1 VILDGNKLKGVPSEC
16 FESQVMLWHMDMP
29 TFTLNTEEEKEIE
42 QQQNPKE
49 EKEIE
54 QQQNLMKSDEDPTTW
69 DLVVEETS
77 CDVTSIMYIS
87 YFIEAGTVES
97 IIKHGITTSQ
107 KIQYS
112 LSRNFHNTKIA
123 VYIPMLNLGVQNF
136 PSSGEYILHSQI
148 KRPTHLLLF
157 SLTTHPS
164 PR

>member
-1 VILDGNKLKGVPSEC
+1 MILDGNKLKGVPSDC
-16 FESQVMLWHMDMP
+16 LESQVMLWHMDMP

-42 QQQNPKE
+42 QQQN
-49 EKEIE
+49 
-54 QQQNLMKSDEDPTTW
+54 LMKSDEDPTTR
-69 DLVVEETS
+69 DLVVEETC

-123 VYIPMLNLGVQNF
+123 VYVPMLNLEVQNF

>member
-29 TFTLNTEEEKEIE
+29 TLHHVHTKIE

-54 QQQNLMKSDEDPTTW
+54 QQQNLMKSDEDPTTR